1 MKQSGRW
8 THLVKLDCRSSILF
22 LPAPT
27 CWFKS
32 AKLFAIYSSRALISV
47 SNVMAL
53 TLLLAF
59 PFVECHVDRCSCA
72 CMHACVYV
80 RSASV
85 GPPAAGKQGVCEA
98 GGAGRLLLWSY
109 VGSVIFPIPVD
120 RSDRRTGKQKNKIA
134 KAFLMTGAHFQTI
147 VMYVHLV

>member
-1 MKQSGRW
+1 MRVC
-8 THLVKLDCRSSILF
+8 T
-22 LPAPT
+22 
-27 CWFKS
+27 
-32 AKLFAIYSSRALISV
+32 FAARQ
-47 SNVMAL
+47 
-53 TLLLAF
+53 LA
-59 PFVECHVDRCSCA
+59 
-72 CMHACVYV
+72 
-80 RSASV
+80 

-147 VMYVHLV
+147 VMYVHLL